1 MSRVEKMQGMLAVGA
16 ISTKQGK
23 QFMFSAKKGLKQEV
37 ALLTMS
43 AAPLSQVSGEEDHHE
58 AGATSTRTKRSTKW
72 TEARGWRRRCR
83 RRRQPSPPPSVD
95 IVEAGDGGG
104 PTHLPRANCLRSGLQ
119 IPKIQYMCNQRNRR
133 VQSRAKKTSNSFR
146 LRDTECIVFCDS

>member
-58 AGATSTRTKRSTKW
+58 AGDVNENEEEYEVDRSP
-72 TEARGWRRRCR
+72 G
-83 RRRQPSPPPSVD
+83 
-95 IVEAGDGGG
+95 VEAQAQAKA
-104 PTHLPRANCLRSGLQ
+104 PA
-119 IPKIQYMCNQRNRR
+119 IP
-133 VQSRAKKTSNSFR
+133 ASFR
-146 LRDTECIVFCDS
+146 RHR